1 MQEDTLKQG
10 APSARP
16 RPTIHDVARELGV
29 SARTVSRIMN
39 DQPGV
44 SAGTRARLA
53 PRIAELGYA
62 PHAGARRLR
71 MNWRVEGIGVTLG
84 ADPAIVPLSDALLSW
99 LFQELYDHFGARGE
113 FISFDLH
120 GAAQDAAHD
129 YARGLWQDRFGALV
143 IAGALADEDTT
154 LARVHAAGHPYV
166 ALCRLYSQPD
176 AYTATVD
183 FERAAYESVA
193 LLAARGHRRIG
204 MVRPLAGYQPGTERL
219 RGYQHAHEALGLPYD
234 SARVASVD
242 FRSGTVYEAATSLLH
257 DRTVTALI
265 DASGHQDAKQLRNAC
280 TYTMRQIGRDVDVVV
295 WTYDEQARV
304 LGEAYAHVALPVRA
318 AAVQG
323 LAGLA
328 ARMYENVPQA
338 PVLLSPRV
346 FQPPAGPE
354 AQPPQPVFR
363 VTPRT

>member
-1 MQEDTLKQG
+1 MQDSTVNNG
-10 APSARP
+10 RRNARP
-16 RPTIHDVARELGV
+16 RATIHDVARELGV
-29 SARTVSRIMN
+29 SARTVSRIVN

-44 SAGTRARLA
+44 SARTRARLA
-53 PRIAELGYA
+53 PQIAALGYA

-71 MNWRVEGIGVTLG
+71 MNWRVEGIGVTMG
-84 ADPAIVPLSDALLSW
+84 ADPAAVPLSDALLTW
-99 LFQELYDHFGARGE
+99 LFQELYQHFGARGE

-143 IAGALADEDTT
+143 IAGALADDDTT
-154 LARVHAAGHPYV
+154 LARIHAAGHPYV

-176 AYTATVD
+176 AFTATVD
-183 FERAAYESVA
+183 FEQAAYESVS

-219 RGYQHAHEALGLPYD
+219 RGYQRAHEALGMPFD
-234 SARVASVD
+234 AARVASVD
-242 FRSGTVYEAATSLLH
+242 FHGGAVYEAATALLG
-257 DRTVTALI
+257 DPAVTALV
-265 DASGHQDAKQLRNAC
+265 DASGHQDAQQLRNAC
-280 TYTMRQIGRDVDVVV
+280 AQAGRQIGRDVDVVV

-328 ARMYENVPQA
+328 ARMYENVAQA
-338 PVLLSPRV
+338 PVLLAPRV

-354 AQPPQPVFR
+354 VHPPQPVFK
-363 VTPRT
+363 VAPRT